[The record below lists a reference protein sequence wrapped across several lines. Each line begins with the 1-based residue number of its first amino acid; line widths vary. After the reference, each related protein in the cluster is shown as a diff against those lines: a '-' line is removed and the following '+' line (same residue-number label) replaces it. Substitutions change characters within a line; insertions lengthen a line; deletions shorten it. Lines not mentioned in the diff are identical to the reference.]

1 MTLLVLMILAVMWAA
16 VLLPPWLRGRRES
29 NPRDP
34 MMSFRRQLSV
44 LERGA
49 PGTGGAA
56 PSVAPWGSA
65 TIGRRF
71 AGPATSTTYAAGTS
85 YAAGTTYAP
94 AIRPAG
100 RAARGGVITLRQARL
115 RRRVIIGGLLLGAL
129 GSLALGLTS
138 ATARPL
144 LVGHVLFDLCL
155 AAYLTVLFRV
165 RHEAAE
171 REMKVHFLPDAS
183 TRREPALALVQRS
196 GS

>member
-34 MMSFRRQLSV
+34 ILTFRRQLSV

-49 PGTGGAA
+49 PIAGAAA

-71 AGPATSTTYAAGTS
+71 SGPASSA
-85 YAAGTTYAP
+85 TYAP
-94 AIRPAG
+94 ASSRTA
-100 RAARGGVITLRQARL
+100 RAVRAGGVITLRQARM
-115 RRRVIIGGLLLGAL
+115 RRRVIIVGLAAGAVFC
-129 GSLALGLTS
+129 LALGLTS

-144 LVGHVLFDLCL
+144 LVGHVLCDLCL
-155 AAYLTVLFRV
+155 GAYLTVLLRV

-171 REMKVHFLPDAS
+171 REMKVHFLPGAS
-183 TRREPALALVQRS
+183 ARREPALALVQRS